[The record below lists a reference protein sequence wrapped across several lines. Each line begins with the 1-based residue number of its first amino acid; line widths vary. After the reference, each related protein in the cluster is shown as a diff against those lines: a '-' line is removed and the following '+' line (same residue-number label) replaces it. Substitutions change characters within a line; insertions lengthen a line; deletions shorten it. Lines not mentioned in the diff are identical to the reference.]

1 MFIQAAGE
9 EDIGVLI
16 MIHTMELAPMDHTM
30 VLLIHP
36 MEDMVAM
43 GVAMV
48 VSLFVCPCFVRVS
61 VCAMCVC
68 LSVCV
73 VCCSETNLNMSLM

>member
-1 MFIQAAGE
+1 MFIQVAGE

-43 GVAMV
+43 GAAMV
-48 VSLFVCPCFVRVS
+48 VSLFVCPCCVSASS

-68 LSVCV
+68 LSVCCV
-73 VCCSETNLNMSLM
+73 